1 MRVREQEVP
10 SSQKKEVGGL
20 GGGVHS
26 APQSWPV
33 SIEDEAALEDVLSRP
48 DEALV
53 ADLQAVPGDIVVLG
67 AAGKMGPTLCRLAK
81 RADPARR
88 VIGVARFSEAG
99 LEERMES
106 WGVEC
111 VAADLTDRD
120 ALAALPEA
128 PNVVFMAA
136 RKFGATGNEPAT
148 WAMNVLLPA
157 MVAERYARARI
168 AFFSTG
174 NVLPLVPVGSGGAD
188 EGVAPAPVGDYAAS
202 CLGRER
208 VFQDAAARGARCV
221 GIRLNYAVELRYGVL
236 HDVASKVFAGK
247 PVPLAMGH
255 ANVLWQGDANAWA
268 LRALR
273 HASGECPI
281 LNVTGPET
289 VAVRWLA
296 EEFGKRFGRAPAF
309 EGEEAPTALLSN
321 AARAFALFGYP
332 RVPLLRVVDWVAEWV
347 GRGGRSLGKA
357 TKFEVR
363 DGRF

>member
-1 MRVREQEVP
+1 MDEDTAAATP
-10 SSQKKEVGGL
+10 
-20 GGGVHS
+20 
-26 APQSWPV
+26 AWPER
-33 SIEDEAALEDVLSRP
+33 IADEEALEEVLSRP
-48 DEALV
+48 DAALR
-53 ADLQAVPGDIVVLG
+53 ADLAAVPGDLLVLG

-88 VIGVARFSEAG
+88 VIAVARFSEPG
-99 LEERMES
+99 LRERMES

-111 VAADLTDRD
+111 RAADLMDRA

-136 RKFGATGNEPAT
+136 RKFGSTGNEPLT

-157 MVAERYARARI
+157 MVAERFAAARI
-168 AFFSTG
+168 VFFSTG
-174 NVLPLVPVGSGGAD
+174 NVLPLVPVASGGAD

-208 VFQDAAARGARCV
+208 VFQHAAAARGTACA
-221 GIRLNYAVELRYGVL
+221 GIRLNYAIDLRYGVL
-236 HDVASKVFAGK
+236 HDVAVKVRDGI

-255 ANVLWQGDANAWA
+255 ANVIWQGDANAWA

-273 HASGECPI
+273 HASPACPI

-289 VAVRWLA
+289 VAIRWLA
-296 EEFGKRFGRAPAF
+296 ERLGERLGRAPAF
-309 EGEEAPTALLSN
+309 EGTEAPDALLSN
-321 AARAFALFGYP
+321 AARAFRCFGYP
-332 RVPLLRVVDWVAEWV
+332 RVPLLRMVDWVADWV
-347 GRGGRSLGKA
+347 ARGGRTLGKP
-357 TKFEVR
+357 TRFEVR